1 MSILVNIVISA
12 VSLTTGLGFG
22 AMSTLLLSLLL
33 NEIRLDVDKLIKDE
47 YSKVEVIKLLNNYPH
62 KVKFE

>member
-22 AMSTLLLSLLL
+22 AMSTLLLLLLL

-47 YSKVEVIKLLNNYPH
+47 YSKVEVIKLLKNSPQ
-62 KVKFE
+62 

>member
-22 AMSTLLLSLLL
+22 AMSTLLLLLLL

-47 YSKVEVIKLLNNYPH
+47 YSKVEVIKLLNNSPI
-62 KVKFE
+62 K

>member
-47 YSKVEVIKLLNNYPH
+47 YSKVEVIKLLKNSPQ
-62 KVKFE
+62 

>member
-12 VSLTTGLGFG
+12 VSLTIGLGFG
-22 AMSTLLLSLLL
+22 AMSTLLLLLLL

-47 YSKVEVIKLLNNYPH
+47 YSKVEVIKLLKNSPP
-62 KVKFE
+62 